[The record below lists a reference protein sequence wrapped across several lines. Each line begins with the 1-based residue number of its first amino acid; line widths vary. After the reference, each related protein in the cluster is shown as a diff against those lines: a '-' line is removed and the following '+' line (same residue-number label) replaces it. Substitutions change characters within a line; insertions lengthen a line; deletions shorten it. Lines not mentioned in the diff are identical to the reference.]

1 MSTKILY
8 AAVGVG
14 DFAIEKARKVQGSLD
29 LSKARQ
35 IDLTTLTGHLYL
47 SPKQIADRS
56 SKLYDGLA
64 LRGEKTVRSIRNSAP
79 TKRAVAQTKTART
92 QTKAAVTSVK
102 KAAATTVE
110 ATLEAAS
117 GN

>member
-14 DFAIEKARKVQGSLD
+14 DFAIEKARKVQGSFD
-29 LSKARQ
+29 LSKVRQ
-35 IDLTTLTGHLYL
+35 VDITALTGHLYL
-47 SPKQIADRS
+47 SPKQIAERGG
-56 SKLYDGLA
+56 KLYDGLA
-64 LRGEKTVRSIRNSAP
+64 QRGEKTVKSIRNSVP
-79 TKRAVAQTKTART
+79 TRRAVAQTKTARS